1 MPRNEQI
8 IRALDTEHLDTDQ
21 DRSDHHGMH
30 TIDSN
35 AINPLQPAE
44 RGSVL
49 IHKAR
54 ISSEIGHGPAGFHTA
69 ENVALCQMLVFNRD

>member
-1 MPRNEQI
+1 VARDQQV
-8 IRALDTEHLDTDQ
+8 IRPLHTQHFDAHE
-21 DRSDHHGMH
+21 DRSDHDSMH
-30 TIDSN
+30 AIDAD

-49 IHKAR
+49 MHKAR

-69 ENVALCQMLVFNRD
+69 KNVALCQVLMFNRD